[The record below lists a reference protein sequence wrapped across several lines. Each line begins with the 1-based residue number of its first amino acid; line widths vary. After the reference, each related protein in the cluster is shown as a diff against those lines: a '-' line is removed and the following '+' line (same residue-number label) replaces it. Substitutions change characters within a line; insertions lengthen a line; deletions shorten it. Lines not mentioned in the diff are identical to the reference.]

1 VVPALPNGSDVLVD
15 PAARPIEPEVPV
27 ARPEVAATPEPA
39 HGVEVLSG
47 AGTPIM
53 GLTPALSTSVA
64 PRGIVPL
71 RDDRTFVPGVDSGEA
86 MPVEDIVPGD
96 AEAQAPDVVAV
107 PDVNIPDVI
116 PVDPPPSK
124 VELVPAVGDPVIW
137 EAAPPEKDV
146 PVPMQLE
153 LLAVEPSGIGLMPP
167 GLISVAPNGIP
178 VEDPG
183 EVDPGMP
190 NGDVAPIA
198 GVFSVLCAYPI
209 PQLNDIAI
217 RTSGRRAIET
227 SCLRTKTRVPN
238 RVRDP
243 CFGVDRAAAITTRP
257 PRLPDSIETGCWDR
271 DPSRQRHQA

>member
-1 VVPALPNGSDVLVD
+1 VVPALPKGSDVLVD
-15 PAARPIEPEVPV
+15 PAARPVEPEVPV

-53 GLTPALSTSVA
+53 GLTPALPSSVA
-64 PRGIVPL
+64 PRGIVPPL
-71 RDDRTFVPGVDSGEA
+71 RDDPTFVPGVDSGEA
-86 MPVEDIVPGD
+86 MPVEDVVPDD

-107 PDVNIPDVI
+107 PDVNVPDVI

-137 EAAPPEKDV
+137 EVVLPEKDV
-146 PVPMQLE
+146 PAPTQLE

-167 GLISVAPNGIP
+167 GLISVAPSGIP
-178 VEDPG
+178 IEDPG

-198 GVFSVLCAYPI
+198 GVFCAYPI

-217 RTSGRRAIET
+217 RTSNRHAIET
-227 SCLRTKTRVPN
+227 SRLYGLEQGSRIE
-238 RVRDP
+238 
-243 CFGVDRAAAITTRP
+243 FGTLAWRRP
-257 PRLPDSIETGCWDR
+257 RCSDYHS
-271 DPSRQRHQA
+271 PSSASRFN